1 MKKLI
6 LLIFIASIVF
16 AVTPVPRDKKPVKT
30 STPNTVLVQH
40 DKKDDKDTKKDDD
53 RRKDRFIDSDSNGVN
68 DQREKDFQKIK
79 ESKTKHKSTD
89 RSVPKKPE
97 KVEKKTETPAKKKK

>member
-6 LLIFIASIVF
+6 LLIFIAGIAF
-16 AVTPVPRDKKPVKT
+16 AVTPVPRDKKPAKT
-30 STPNTVLVQH
+30 STPSAVYVQH
-40 DKKDDKDTKKDDD
+40 DNKDDKDTKKEDD

-79 ESKTKHKSTD
+79 ESKTKHKSKD
-89 RSVPKKPE
+89 RSVPEKPE
-97 KVEKKTETPAKKKK
+97 KPKKKTKTGTKKTK